1 MKRKI
6 VAAMLSTMLISVA
19 SASVVSAMDSSAFT
33 DVSSYTSF
41 YKYIEKVVDDGIME
55 GTSNTEF
62 GVSQKETRLDFIK
75 SLHAMAKSPL
85 VIADSSFADVKGT
98 DGEVAVVWAENKG
111 LFDGLKDGTFTDGNF
126 GGDKELSRSEL
137 AQILYNY
144 AKNIQEIDMTR
155 GVGDCTTFDDAHT
168 VSNEYKDALNWAVGN
183 GILVGDDRLTDAV
196 ENSLRPNET
205 ANKTEVAEALYKYMD
220 LRDTIIAEMNATAT
234 PVEKAPVTDA
244 TLPVSVKTGI
254 ALPDSKTENTQ
265 VSTDDKNKEND
276 GDKKDD
282 KNNSESSHEHTW
294 IDNVK
299 EILHP
304 ETGHYEKQKVKD
316 AWTET
321 INHEAEYED
330 VYVKDADAVYKTVH
344 HDAETHEEQQY
355 VKDADAVYKTVHHPA
370 ETHTEKKYVIDKEAV
385 YDTIHHEA
393 EGEYQDI
400 VVTDKPAYM
409 EEVKHPAVYEDQQVW
424 VETKPAWDETVHHEA
439 TGHYETQTITD
450 QEAWDEPIME
460 WHTVCFKCGH
470 VLDSYT
476 DSQIEEHMDNHF
488 FNEGFDEGWGDRQ
501 IQVGTK
507 HHDAITH
514 EEQVWVEDTA
524 AWDETIHHEA
534 EGHYETQSV
543 LVKEAY
549 IDYIWHDAI
558 THTERQWVETKPAWD
573 EQVLVSPEEG
583 HYEDVEVIDKEAWDE
598 EVLVTPEQGHYE
610 TVTIIDKEAYDEE
623 VLVTPEQGHYVKKLI
638 KDAWV
643 ETIDHD
649 AVYEDIWVVDT
660 AEWVETVTD
669 GKKCTECGL
678 IQK

>member
-33 DVSSYTSF
+33 DVSSYTSY
-41 YKYIEKVVDDGIME
+41 YKYIEKVVDDGVMN
-55 GTSNTEF
+55 GTNDTEF

-98 DGEVAVVWAENKG
+98 DGEVAVVWAENQG

-137 AQILYNY
+137 AKILYNY
-144 AKNIQEIDMTR
+144 AKNIQGIDMTR

-168 VSNEYKDALNWAVGN
+168 VLDEYKDALNWAVGN
-183 GILVGDDRLTDAV
+183 GILVGDDRLTDEV

-234 PVEKAPVTDA
+234 PVEKSPVTDA

-254 ALPDSKTENTQ
+254 ALPDSKTEDSQ

-276 GDKKDD
+276 GNKKDD
-282 KNNSESSHEHTW
+282 KNNTESSHEHTW

-299 EILHP
+299 EVLHP
-304 ETGHYEKQKVKD
+304 ETGHYEKEKVKD

-321 INHEAEYED
+321 VEHEAEYED

-355 VKDADAVYKTVHHPA
+355 VKDADAVYETVHHPA
-370 ETHTEKKYVIDKEAV
+370 ETHTEKKYVVDKEAV

-393 EGEYQDI
+393 EGYYNEVT
-400 VVTDKPAYM
+400 VVDREAY
-409 EEVKHPAVYEDQQVW
+409 
-424 VETKPAWDETVHHEA
+424 DEIIHHDA
-439 TGHYETQTITD
+439 TGHYETVTIVD

-460 WHTVCFKCGH
+460 WHVVCFNCGE
-470 VLDSYT
+470 VLDDYSDDDIT
-476 DSQIEEHMDNHF
+476 VHMKGHWL
-488 FNEGFDEGWGDRQ
+488 NEGVTSGWGDRQ
-501 IQVGTK
+501 IQVGTI
-507 HHDAITH
+507 HHDAVTH
-514 EEQVWVEDTA
+514 TEQVWVEDTA
-524 AWDETIHHEA
+524 AWDETIHH
-534 EGHYETQSV
+534 
-543 LVKEAY
+543 
-549 IDYIWHDAI
+549 DAV
-558 THTERQWVETKPAWD
+558 THVEQQWVETKAAWD
-573 EQVLVSPEEG
+573 EQVLVTPEQG
-583 HYEDVEVIDKEAWDE
+583 HYEDVEVIDKEAYDE
-598 EVLVTPEQGHYE
+598 QVLVTPEQGHYE
-610 TVTIIDKEAYDEE
+610 TVTIIDREAYDEE
-623 VLVTPEQGHYVKKLI
+623 VLVTPEQGHYEKKLI
-638 KDAWV
+638 KDAWT
-643 ETIDHD
+643 ETVNHD
-649 AVYEDIWVVDT
+649 AEYKDVWVVDT

-669 GKKCTECGL
+669 GKKCTGCGL